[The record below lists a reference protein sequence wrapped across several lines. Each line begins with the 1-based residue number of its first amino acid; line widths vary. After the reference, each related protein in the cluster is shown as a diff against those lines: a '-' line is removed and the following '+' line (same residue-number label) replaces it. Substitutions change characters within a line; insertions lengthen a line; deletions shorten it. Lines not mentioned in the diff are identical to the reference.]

1 MTDFL
6 ISEAID
12 EDQEDIEEEE
22 DHEGNI
28 TLSDEEFI
36 DDSPIEQSQ
45 SNYYGFINVSRDY
58 DDAIRDSFV
67 DLDESQEANNFVNH
81 EIDDDDYDDEDK
93 IDNFKNFESKV
104 EQFKKPLIF
113 PHGLKNSDSLF
124 YALLYGLRHHLTK
137 KIDAVDDEQIK
148 KDISSEIYDE
158 I

>member
-45 SNYYGFINVSRDY
+45 SDYYGFINVSRDY

-67 DLDESQEANNFVNH
+67 DLDESQEANNIVNH
-81 EIDDDDYDDEDK
+81 EIDDVDYDNEDK
-93 IDNFKNFESKV
+93 IDNLKNFESKV
-104 EQFKKPLIF
+104 EEFKKSLIF
-113 PHGLKNSDSLF
+113 HMG
-124 YALLYGLRHHLTK
+124 
-137 KIDAVDDEQIK
+137 
-148 KDISSEIYDE
+148 
-158 I
+158 